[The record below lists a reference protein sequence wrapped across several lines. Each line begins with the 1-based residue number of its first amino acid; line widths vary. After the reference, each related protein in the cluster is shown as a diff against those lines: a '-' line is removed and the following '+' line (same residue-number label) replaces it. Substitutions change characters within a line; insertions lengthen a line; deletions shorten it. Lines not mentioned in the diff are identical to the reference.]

1 MKVIFARNN
10 GSLISKVIRLYT
22 WSDWSHV
29 GIIDGEHVIE
39 AIGGKGVAKTELKAF
54 ELRYDDTCI
63 RHIAGDIDKARAL
76 IGKDFD
82 QRGLWGGLCHLGIQ
96 DPDKWFCS
104 ELVAHASD
112 AFDSEFAHKVS
123 PENLFWVS
131 SELNLKV

>member
-10 GSLISKVIRLYT
+10 GNIISKVIRLYT

-39 AIGGKGVAKTELKAF
+39 AIGCKGVARTKLKAF

-63 RHIAGDIDKARAL
+63 RHIAGDIEKAKAL

-82 QRGLWGGLCHLGIQ
+82 QRGLWGGLLHMRVQ

-123 PENLFWVS
+123 PENLYWVS
-131 SELNLKV
+131 SELNFKV